1 MGKKN
6 KQLAVNIQTKLSNVF
21 SFMILFPLILIWF
34 FTFKL
39 VYPAIDEYFPHM
51 LTMLIMITVL
61 SFAGI
66 ALLRRLFMT
75 EQMKLET
82 LVKHMEEGI
91 ILTDEK
97 QRPVILNPI
106 AHKMLNLDLGKNV
119 TASGLSG
126 SDVYK
131 QITEIIK
138 SNPKAII
145 TNKEIKIKKPAGIVI
160 SLNSLPAL
168 DTDGLLAG
176 RVTVLRDI
184 TAAKEIEAMK
194 AEFAEKITSKLED
207 PLSSVRQTVDL
218 LLDETAG
225 PLTEDQKQFLFVARN
240 DAGRVERILGDI
252 LNLSQLGSGNLKLD
266 LEPVRV
272 GELIET
278 IIADFKTHAES
289 KKINLSAKTGQRL
302 HDLKADL
309 TRSKQILS
317 CLIDNA
323 IKFSPN
329 NEKVIVEAAN
339 HDEGIL
345 FTVTDT
351 GIGIPAQDKEKIFEA
366 WDDQQPSAGGSRQGS
381 GLGLPLAK
389 KLVEAH
395 GRRMWVESKPGRGS
409 KFSFILPKN

>member
-1 MGKKN
+1 
-6 KQLAVNIQTKLSNVF
+6 
-21 SFMILFPLILIWF
+21 MILFPLILIWF

-138 SNPKAII
+138 SNPKATI
-145 TNKEIKIKKPAGIVI
+145 TNKEIKIKEPVEIVI

-252 LNLSQLGSGNLKLD
+252 LNLSQLGSGNLELD
-266 LEPVRV
+266 LQLISVT
-272 GELIET
+272 ELIET

-351 GIGIPAQDKEKIFEA
+351 GIGIPAEDKEKIFET
-366 WDDQQPSAGGSRQGS
+366 WDAQQTSAGGSRQGS

>member
-1 MGKKN
+1 
-6 KQLAVNIQTKLSNVF
+6 
-21 SFMILFPLILIWF
+21 
-34 FTFKL
+34 
-39 VYPAIDEYFPHM
+39 
-51 LTMLIMITVL
+51 
-61 SFAGI
+61 
-66 ALLRRLFMT
+66 
-75 EQMKLET
+75 
-82 LVKHMEEGI
+82 
-91 ILTDEK
+91 
-97 QRPVILNPI
+97 
-106 AHKMLNLDLGKNV
+106 
-119 TASGLSG
+119 
-126 SDVYK
+126 
-131 QITEIIK
+131 
-138 SNPKAII
+138 
-145 TNKEIKIKKPAGIVI
+145 
-160 SLNSLPAL
+160 
-168 DTDGLLAG
+168 AG

-351 GIGIPAQDKEKIFEA
+351 GIGIPAEDKEKIFET
-366 WDDQQPSAGGSRQGS
+366 WDAQQTSAGGSRQGS

>member
-6 KQLAVNIQTKLSNVF
+6 KHLAVNIQTKLSYVF
-21 SFMILFPLILIWF
+21 SFMILFPLILVWF

-39 VYPAIDEYFPHM
+39 VYPIIGEYFTHM
-51 LTMLIMITVL
+51 LTLLIMITVL

-82 LVKHMEEGI
+82 LVGHMEEGI

-97 QRPVILNPI
+97 QRPVILNSI
-106 AHKMLNLDLGKNV
+106 AYKMLNLDLAKNV
-119 TASGLSG
+119 TASDLSG
-126 SDVYK
+126 SDIYK

-138 SNPKAII
+138 SNPKATI
-145 TNKEIKIKKPAGIVI
+145 TNKEIKITEPAETVI

-168 DTDGLLAG
+168 DTNGLLAG

-194 AEFAEKITSKLED
+194 AEFAEKITSRLED
-207 PLSSVRQTVDL
+207 PLSSVRQTVGL

-252 LNLSQLGSGNLKLD
+252 LNLSQLGSGNLELD
-266 LEPVRV
+266 LQPISVT
-272 GELIET
+272 ELIET
-278 IIADFKTHAES
+278 AVADFKTHAES
-289 KKINLSAKTGQRL
+289 KKIKLSTKIGQRL
-302 HDLKADL
+302 HDVKADL

-329 NEKVIVEAAN
+329 NEKVIIEAAN

-351 GIGIPAQDKEKIFEA
+351 GVGIPAQDKEKIFET
-366 WDDQQPSAGGSRQGS
+366 WDDQQTSAGGARQGS

-395 GRRMWVESKPGRGS
+395 GRRMWVESTPGQGS